1 VRNYQM
7 IVVGIDFSE
16 ASERS
21 LALAASVAD
30 RFNARRLHIVHV
42 VSMPTAAVLPALRP
56 SSEAAQHALR
66 QAEERLGALQVPDI
80 GPTVTREVRVGN
92 PAHQLAHVADEKSAD
107 LVVVAGRG
115 HGVLAEMFLGSVP
128 SSLIRVAR
136 CPVLIHA
143 GTEPVDHFRDILAA
157 VDLSPIS
164 RNVLENAFGVAT
176 RYDANVRVLSLFEH
190 PFFESPPHGL
200 LPKTMGAHEIEA
212 LGEEHRRQLMELIAR
227 VPANGAKV
235 EVEVMS
241 KAPAANV
248 IIDVAKMLDADLI
261 VLGTSGQGAWHRM
274 ILGSTANFV
283 LSRASCPVLVVPHE
297 LRQEAME
304 QAGAPMPA

>member
-1 VRNYQM
+1 MRNYQT

-21 LALAASVAD
+21 LALAAQVAD
-30 RFNARRLHIVHV
+30 QFNARRLHLVHV
-42 VSMPTAAVLPALRP
+42 VSIPTAAVLPALSP
-56 SSEAAQHALR
+56 SSEAGQRALS
-66 QAEERLGALQVPDI
+66 QAETELGTVSVPK
-80 GPTVTREVRVGN
+80 TASRVTREVRAGN
-92 PAHQLAHVADEKSAD
+92 PADQLARVAEEISAD

-115 HGVLAEMFLGSVP
+115 HSVLAEMLLGSVP

-143 GTEPVDHFRDILAA
+143 GSTHAQPFQDILAA

-164 RNVLENAFGVAT
+164 RNVLENAFGMANRYGAT
-176 RYDANVRVLSLFEH
+176 VRVLSLFEH
-190 PFFESPPHGL
+190 PFFESASGI
-200 LPKTMGAHEIEA
+200 LPKAIGQAEIEA
-212 LGEEHRRQLMELIAR
+212 LGEEHRKHVMELIAR

-241 KAPAANV
+241 KAPPANV
-248 IIDVAKMLDADLI
+248 ILDVARMLDADLI

-297 LRQEAME
+297 VRQEAME
-304 QAGAPMPA
+304 RAGAPQPA